1 MSSRENAQF
10 YTPFDTWTG
19 STETWMALNDVNILD
34 VTQDVIIYEYGFIR
48 DARKLWGKIS
58 YDRHSC
64 MVTAEELAGI
74 AREVERI
81 RGEVD
86 YATER

>member
-34 VTQDVIIYEYGFIR
+34 VTQDAIIYEYGFIR
-48 DARKLWGKIS
+48 NTRKLWGKMV
-58 YDRHSC
+58 YDRHANELIAS
-64 MVTAEELAGI
+64 EELTGI
-74 AREVERI
+74 AHEVERI
-81 RGEVD
+81 REEVD
-86 YATER
+86 DAAE